1 MDVVDAIV
9 AVPTSAKGPFR
20 DMPTKTI
27 MTESASV
34 IEAQQTKRSTMKVRL
49 STNFGD
55 IVIQLDEE
63 KAPVTVENF
72 VTYVRDGHYDE
83 TIFHRVIPGF
93 MVQGGGFKAG
103 MQQIPTRDPIKNEA
117 DNGLVNK
124 VGTVAMARTPDP
136 HSASTQF
143 FINVEDNDFL
153 NFKAPTRDG
162 WGYCVFG
169 EVIDGMKAVA
179 AMTDVPTG
187 RSGHHQDVPRE
198 EIVLTKATVEED

>member
-1 MDVVDAIV
+1 
-9 AVPTSAKGPFR
+9 
-20 DMPTKTI
+20 
-27 MTESASV
+27 
-34 IEAQQTKRSTMKVRL
+34 MKVRL

-72 VTYVRDGHYDE
+72 VTYVRDGHYDD

-93 MVQGGGFKAG
+93 MVQGGGFEAG
-103 MQQIPTRDPIKNEA
+103 MRQLPTRDTIKNEA

-124 VGTVAMARTPDP
+124 TGTVAMARTPDP
-136 HSASTQF
+136 HSASAQF

-169 EVIDGMKAVA
+169 EVVEGMRAVI

-187 RSGHHQDVPRE
+187 RSGNHQDVPRE
-198 EIVLTKATVEED
+198 EILLTKATVEEN

>member
-1 MDVVDAIV
+1 
-9 AVPTSAKGPFR
+9 
-20 DMPTKTI
+20 
-27 MTESASV
+27 
-34 IEAQQTKRSTMKVRL
+34 MKVRL

-93 MVQGGGFKAG
+93 MVQGGGFKSG

-136 HSASTQF
+136 HSASAQF

-187 RSGHHQDVPRE
+187 PSGHHQDVPRE
-198 EIVLTKATVEED
+198 EIVLTKATVEEN